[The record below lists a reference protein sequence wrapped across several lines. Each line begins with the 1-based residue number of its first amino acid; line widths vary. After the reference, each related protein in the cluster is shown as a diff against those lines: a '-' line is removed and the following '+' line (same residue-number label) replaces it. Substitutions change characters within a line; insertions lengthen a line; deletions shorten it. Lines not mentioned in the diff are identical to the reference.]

1 MTLTVLNCHTW
12 YLTEENIS
20 LSLLNKNI
28 SLEIRTELAKKIFL
42 QHMPSEAVEI
52 RKPTL
57 PSITSKSGLVDIV
70 GGRSR
75 VLFDLLDIP
84 IV

>member
-42 QHMPSEAVEI
+42 QHMPSVEI

-84 IV
+84 II